1 MPGIL
6 ALTVDVCAVVVVQD
20 TELVLVQG
28 TDCECLCIRPPPSL
42 ATPSLRCSLFQGGWG
57 FLDLEKSDDE
67 GEDEEASSEGFDPG
81 SEAEDDDESSED
93 MSDEV
98 RHEADG
104 TSVTGGR
111 TRLG

>member
-1 MPGIL
+1 MPL
-6 ALTVDVCAVVVVQD
+6 Y
-20 TELVLVQG
+20 
-28 TDCECLCIRPPPSL
+28 
-42 ATPSLRCSLFQGGWG
+42 TPHHPHPVIQGGWG

-98 RHEADG
+98 RNTALGGLHWDSPHDIEGGGVQQG
-104 TSVTGGR
+104 TNGTP
-111 TRLG
+111 